1 VLNGEVS
8 IVKGLDINE
17 FSLQRLRVS
26 EAELK
31 EERDAVR
38 YLF

>member
-1 VLNGEVS
+1 VTNGEVT

-17 FSLQRLRVS
+17 FSMQRMRIS

-31 EERDAVR
+31 EERDAIR
-38 YLF
+38 HLL